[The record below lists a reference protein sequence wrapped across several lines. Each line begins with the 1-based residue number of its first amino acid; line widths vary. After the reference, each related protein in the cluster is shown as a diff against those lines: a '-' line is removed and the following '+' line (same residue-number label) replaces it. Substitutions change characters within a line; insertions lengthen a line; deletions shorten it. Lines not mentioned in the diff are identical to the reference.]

1 MVVNFGGREE
11 RIGWDNG
18 GAYEMVGKVLFLD
31 LVDENKN
38 IHLIKFTGIHINLC
52 DFIHLDFLL

>member
-1 MVVNFGGREE
+1 
-11 RIGWDNG
+11 
-18 GAYEMVGKVLFLD
+18 MVGKVLFLD